1 MQKVGSA
8 PLVAIV
14 TPVYNGAT
22 YLGETMENVQS
33 LDYPNLVHVV
43 LDNASSDATPEI
55 IQQYANR
62 GVPIL
67 AVRNSAT
74 LPMETNWSKAVDL
87 IPKEAK
93 YFWLLCADDTLA
105 THAIKRTVD
114 VAEGDPS
121 VVLVGSL
128 WRTDNAVVGEELPS
142 GQMIFEGKD
151 ILRSYLR
158 REHAA
163 LAGMN
168 KLVRCSMIDAGRP
181 YYGHNGIVMSTDTE
195 ANMRA
200 CLRGNFGFVHEELY
214 HWRSH
219 AESMTMKVSRDMRL
233 FEADWPLLLDRY
245 GPYVLGYREYRE
257 CRRRFRRYLLRRILL
272 VRLQGG
278 DQRTFA
284 WHMDL
289 LRKRG
294 DPAKLQDFAGAFLE
308 WCYLFLTGRRH
319 LVGRPGQQ
327 ETEVVS
333 GVVENFSSH
342 APKGGNFRAS

>member
-1 MQKVGSA
+1 MSDAGSS

-22 YLGETMENVQS
+22 YLAETMENVQS

-43 LDNASSDATPEI
+43 LDNGSTDATPEI
-55 IQQYANR
+55 IQQYIGR

-67 AVRNSAT
+67 ATRNSVT
-74 LPMETNWSKAVDL
+74 LPMEANWSKAVSL

-105 THAIKRTVD
+105 GHAIRRTVD
-114 VAEGDPS
+114 VAESDPS

-128 WRTDNAVVGEELPS
+128 WRADGFVVGEELPR
-142 GQMIFEGKD
+142 GQIVFEGKQ

-168 KLVRCSMIDAGRP
+168 KLVRCSMVDNGLP
-181 YYGHNGIVMSTDTE
+181 HYGHNGIVMSADTE

-219 AESMTMKVSRDMRL
+219 AESMTVKVSRKMLL

-245 GPYVLGYREYRE
+245 GGHVLGYREYRE
-257 CRRRFRRYLLRRILL
+257 CRQRFRRYLLRRLL
-272 VRLQGG
+272 LARIREG
-278 DQRTFA
+278 DKKTFS

-289 LRKRG
+289 LRARD
-294 DPAKLQDFAGAFLE
+294 DPATFRDFARALVE
-308 WCYLFLTGRRH
+308 WCYLFFTGRRH
-319 LVGRPGQQ
+319 LVGRPGQRDAKSA
-327 ETEVVS
+327 S
-333 GVVENFSSH
+333 GIVENFSGVS
-342 APKGGNFRAS
+342 

>member
-1 MQKVGSA
+1 MHNAKSA

-22 YLGETMENVQS
+22 YLAETMENVQS
-33 LDYPNLVHVV
+33 LDYPNLVHVI
-43 LDNASSDATPEI
+43 LDNASLDRTPEI
-55 IQQYANR
+55 VRQYTDQKDTDR
-62 GVPIL
+62 KVPIL
-67 AVRNSAT
+67 STRNSTT
-74 LPMETNWSKAVDL
+74 LPMETNWSKAVGL
-87 IPKEAK
+87 IPREAK

-105 THAIKRTVD
+105 THAIRRTVC

-142 GQMIFEGKD
+142 AQTIFDGKY

-168 KLVRCSMIDAGRP
+168 KLVRCSMIDEGCP
-181 YYGHNGIVMSTDTE
+181 YYGHNGVVMSTDTE

-214 HWRSH
+214 YWRSH
-219 AESMTMKVSRDMRL
+219 AESMTMRVSRDMKL

-245 GPYVLGYREYRE
+245 GPHVLSYREYRE
-257 CRRRFRRYLLRRILL
+257 CRQRFRRYLLRRVLL
-272 VRLQGG
+272 ACLRVGG
-278 DQRTFA
+278 RKTFA

-294 DPAKLQDFAGAFLE
+294 DPATLRDFAGALWE
-308 WCYLFLTGRRH
+308 WCYLLLTGRRY
-319 LVGRPGQQ
+319 LVGRPGQP
-327 ETEVVS
+327 ETEVAS
-333 GVVENFSSH
+333 GVVENFSS
-342 APKGGNFRAS
+342 RVQ